1 MKRVLMVTPVW
12 PPLGAIGVRRVVR
25 LARHLPASGW
35 TPVVLTDTPTG
46 SGKVRPPHID
56 PSLVPPPVEV
66 HHAAGGMVGAR
77 IRRNLSDLLG
87 LLGGRASH
95 LFLRATAGVPLPD
108 HYPAWTPAAVRAA
121 RGIDPVDAV
130 WTTGEPFGMFVVGA
144 AVAAALGKPLVLDY
158 RDLWT
163 QAGAPSPRTPLRW
176 PSGVAER
183 LEGWLLQRASA
194 VAYVNADMRAL
205 NEAAFGAHPQ
215 STVIPNGYDPEEL
228 ADVVPHVPTRPTL
241 LQAGGCYGGR
251 TFAPVVEALAAG
263 FGPGIVGEKGLQIQY
278 FGEVD
283 ARGQAAL
290 AAHDLSGRVEVHA
303 RVPAAEIAGHLK
315 GATALLLIGDSLHTH
330 ALTGKLF
337 DYIAAGRPILGV
349 GPAQAAAGRL
359 IEAAGLGRWVDER
372 DGPAV
377 IAALKAVEAGRLP
390 YAPRPEVLHPYTARA
405 MAERTAALLDAVCS
419 LRRPPARMA
428 RLWGLWG

>member
-25 LARHLPASGW
+25 LARHLPAYGW
-35 TPVVLTDTPTG
+35 APVVLTDAPTG
-46 SGKVRPPHID
+46 SGKPRPPHLD
-56 PSLVPPPVEV
+56 ATLVPPPVEV
-66 HHAAGGMVGAR
+66 HHAAGVMAGAR
-77 IRRNLSDLLG
+77 LRRNVSDLLG
-87 LLGGRASH
+87 HLDPRAAH
-95 LFLRATAGVPLPD
+95 VFLRATAGLPLPD
-108 HYPAWTPAAVRAA
+108 HYPAWAPAAVRAA
-121 RGIDPVDAV
+121 RRLDPVDAV

-163 QAGAPSPRTPLRW
+163 QAGAPPARTPLRW
-176 PSGVAER
+176 PAGVAER
-183 LEGWLLQRASA
+183 LEGWLLHRASG
-194 VAYVNADMRAL
+194 VAYVNADMQAL
-205 NEAAFGAHPQ
+205 NERAFGVHRQ
-215 STVIPNGYDPEEL
+215 SAVIPNGYDSHEL
-228 ADVVPHVPTRPTL
+228 ADVVPLVPARPTL

-263 FGPGIVGEKGLQIQY
+263 FGPDVSGEKGLQIQY

-303 RVPAAEIAGHLK
+303 RVAAAEIARRLK

-349 GPAQAAAGRL
+349 GPAEAAAGRL
-359 IEAAGLGRWVDER
+359 IREAGLGRWVDER
-372 DGPAV
+372 DLPAV
-377 IAALKAVEAGRLP
+377 IAALRAVEAGGLP
-390 YAPRPEVLHPYTARA
+390 YGPRAEVLHPYTARA
-405 MAERTAALLDAVCS
+405 MAERTAALLDA
-419 LRRPPARMA
+419 A
-428 RLWGLWG
+428 